1 MSSDFPRTRSGCRC
15 SQDCFFPP
23 TVTRLHPLGNRN
35 LVSDALTEKI
45 LATLAAVKHLPRD
58 KVSLDSSL
66 QELGLDSLDTITLLF
81 ELEKQFHIAISDEQ
95 VRSLR
100 SVRDIVEGVRRLAAG
115 AALDSAAPA
124 D

>member
-1 MSSDFPRTRSGCRC
+1 LQFALKYAGICNGSSQKGIETF
-15 SQDCFFPP
+15 
-23 TVTRLHPLGNRN
+23 
-35 LVSDALTEKI
+35 VSDALSEKI
-45 LATLAAVKHLPRD
+45 LATLAAVKHMPRE

-115 AALDSAAPA
+115 AALDSATPA